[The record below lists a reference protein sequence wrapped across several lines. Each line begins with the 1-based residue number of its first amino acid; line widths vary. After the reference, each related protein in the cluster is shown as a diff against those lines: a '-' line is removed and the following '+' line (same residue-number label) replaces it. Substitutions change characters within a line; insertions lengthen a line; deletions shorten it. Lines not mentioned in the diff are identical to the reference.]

1 VVNIIQAP
9 RASQPYPWATFAR
22 WLAEQGFSGE
32 EIQTM
37 LENGIEPTVTMA
49 IGCTIDPDV
58 EYPGLPSLEYI
69 GGLDT

>member
-1 VVNIIQAP
+1 
-9 RASQPYPWATFAR
+9 
-22 WLAEQGFSGE
+22 
-32 EIQTM
+32 M
-37 LENGIEPTVTMA
+37 LENGVEPTVTMA